1 MSPPSTGST
10 KARRYPLSYIYS
22 GNYYGTGEVGN
33 QGTGGSW
40 WTHTAYDS
48 STAYRL
54 GMSSTGLNSQ
64 LDYAKNGG
72 FSLRNANTTNSKKY
86 SSTENLSI
94 AQMLNV

>member
-1 MSPPSTGST
+1 MASFLSVVSPSTGST
-10 KARRYPLSYIYS
+10 KARRYPLSYIFS

-40 WTHTAYDS
+40 WTHTVYDS

-54 GMSSTGLNSQ
+54 GMSGTGLNPQ

-72 FSLRNANTTNSKKY
+72 FSLRCITQNFFFQK
-86 SSTENLSI
+86 I
-94 AQMLNV
+94 